1 MVNLLTEPVFRVEP
15 LGCLTL
21 PGLLA
26 ALVRDEVD
34 SFPALRHHQFHSWY
48 MFLVQLAALAMH
60 GEKLEKAPPDED
72 KWRDLLRGLT
82 SCFHEDEPWQLVVD
96 DYAKPAFLQPP
107 IEKGE
112 LGKRMTAPDELDL
125 LITAKNHDIKQRVA
139 VESEI
144 EDWIFALMSLQT
156 GEGYSGKNNYGIA
169 RMNGGASSRSM
180 VCLAPL
186 DKKNNKLIA
195 PRWGTWFNRNLRILI
210 ETREQ
215 QLGNYSH
222 LYLDQ
227 KDRNRN
233 GIGLVWLEPWKT
245 DQQIKINELDIWFI
259 EICRRV
265 RLVYEEGRLTARMGT
280 SNKSRIMGKH
290 LKGALGDPFAPVNK
304 TEDRKSFTISEG
316 DFGYRQL
323 THFFSGDW
331 ELPLLAEPAP
341 FEKEGESLAL
351 VCAAISRG
359 NSKTFGFKTRIVPMA
374 GKVVKALGSH
384 KEALHKLASSQ
395 VDDISKFSGALAYA
409 LKLAAVNGD
418 NERTK
423 SIKGTPD
430 YVRNAHSSLHQYADS
445 IFFKYLWA
453 QLAEQ
458 DKGEKAL
465 ETIKHDLHEQLWQ
478 RTQEIFIQALPALPC
493 ASLFRPLAEMR
504 ARQILRY
511 KIGRYF
517 PDIFQKKTKTTE
529 EEELHH
535 AI

>member
-1 MVNLLTEPVFRVEP
+1 MVNLLTEPVFRGEP

-60 GEKLEKAPPDED
+60 GGKLKESPPDED

-82 SCFHEDEPWQLVVD
+82 VDFPEDEPWQLVIN
-96 DYAKPAFLQPP
+96 DYTKPAFLQPP
-107 IEKGE
+107 IEKGA
-112 LGKRMTAPDELDL
+112 LGKPMTTADELDL

-139 VESEI
+139 VEGEI

-156 GEGYSGKNNYGIA
+156 GEGYGGKNNYGIA
-169 RMNGGASSRSM
+169 RMNGGSSSRSM

-186 DKKNNKLIA
+186 DRKNNKIIA

-222 LYLDQ
+222 LYSDQ
-227 KDRNRN
+227 KDNNKN

-245 DQQIKINELDIWFI
+245 DEQIKINELDIWFI

-265 RLVYEEGRLTARMGT
+265 RFVYEEGRLAARMGT

-290 LKGALGDPFAPVNK
+290 LKGALGDPFAPVSK
-304 TEDRKSFTISEG
+304 TKDRKSFTISEG
-316 DFGYRQL
+316 DFDYRQL
-323 THFFSGDW
+323 TKFFSGDW
-331 ELPLLAEPAP
+331 ELPLLAEPAS

-359 NSKTFGFKTRIVPMA
+359 NNKTFGFKTRIVPIA

-384 KEALHKLASSQ
+384 KEALHKLANGQ
-395 VDDISKFSGALAYA
+395 VDDISKLSGALAYS
-409 LKLAAVNGD
+409 LKLAAANGD
-418 NERTK
+418 GDRIQ
-423 SIKGTPD
+423 SIKSTSD
-430 YVRNAHSSLHQYADS
+430 YVRNARNSLHRYADS
-445 IFFKYLWA
+445 IFFKYLWD

-458 DKGEKAL
+458 DQGGEAL
-465 ETIKHDLHEQLWQ
+465 EAIKQRFHKQLWQ
-478 RTQEIFIQALPALPC
+478 HAQEIFMQALPAVPC
-493 ASLFRPLAEMR
+493 SSLFRPRAETR
-504 ARQILRY
+504 AWQTLRY
-511 KIGRYF
+511 IIGKDF
-517 PDIFQKKTKTTE
+517 PDIFPKKTETTE
-529 EEELHH
+529 EEEFHH
-535 AI
+535 AT